1 MKKNSEI
8 YWSKRVNGIFE
19 ALDKKDKAF
28 YKKLVNVLEETSLE
42 IEDRIFLFYQKYAQD
57 NNVSYADA
65 QKRVRKQDL
74 SDYVKRAK
82 NYRTSKDTSQEALNR
97 LNAQYLT
104 SKVSA
109 LELLKTEIDFLLIQ
123 LADNQ
128 NLNFNDYL
136 KAVAK
141 DTYTKITKGIIQSTF
156 DERELSAILSY
167 EWSGAS
173 FSSRI
178 WTNRDKLVQV
188 LKEELTRGIIRG
200 DNPKV
205 TASRI
210 RKLIKSTKANIE
222 RLVRTE
228 TTFIANATI
237 KQGYSDEGIT
247 KYEFS
252 AHLDDRTSK
261 ICKDMNK
268 EEFNLKDFQPGV
280 NAPPMHPNCRSRI
293 VPADSELNKYDKYL
307 EK

>member
-1 MKKNSEI
+1 MKKNSKI
-8 YWSKRVNGIFE
+8 YWNKRINGIFE

-28 YKKLVNVLEETSLE
+28 YKKLVSVLEESSLE
-42 IEDRIFLFYQKYAQD
+42 IEERILLFYQKYAQD
-57 NNVSYADA
+57 NNISYADA
-65 QKRVRKQDL
+65 QKRVCKQDL
-74 SDYVKRAK
+74 TDYVKRAK
-82 NYRTSKDTSQEALNR
+82 KYRTGEDISQEALNR

-109 LELLKTEIDFLLIQ
+109 LELLKAEIDFLLIQ
-123 LADNQ
+123 LANSQ
-128 NLNFNDYL
+128 NLNFDAYL
-136 KAVAK
+136 KTVAK
-141 DTYTKITKGIIQSTF
+141 DTYAKITKGIIQSTF

-178 WTNRDKLVQV
+178 WMNRDKLVQV
-188 LKEELTRGIIRG
+188 LKQELTRGIIRG
-200 DNPKV
+200 DNP
-205 TASRI
+205 RI
-210 RKLIKSTKANIE
+210 LANIMRKRIKSTKANIE

-293 VPADSELNKYDKYL
+293 VPADGELNKYDKYL
-307 EK
+307 EE